1 MFLLLSKLPCAL
13 KQWYQAHVYDIARD
27 GAEEN
32 SKLCN
37 ILLHA
42 GILSATVTLY
52 TPTLFVKYGL

>member
-1 MFLLLSKLPCAL
+1 MCIEAVVPGTCLLFN
-13 KQWYQAHVYDIARD
+13 YRD

-42 GILSATVTLY
+42 GIISATVTLY
-52 TPTLFVKYGL
+52 TPTLFFKYGL